1 MPDGKRKKHYLEPM
15 RTAELE
21 RLHAKTVEP
30 TMDQYIEVDVD
41 STTSCTVAGTYR
53 NLIADADSYVNL
65 DLDIDIVEQPS
76 QGCATQASQ
85 ADSVGIVVRAPSYD
99 HALIHRGGRL
109 GEHVVH
115 APRSSRRAKKRR

>member
-30 TMDQYIEVDVD
+30 NMDQYIEVDVD
-41 STTSCTVAGTYR
+41 STTSCR

-65 DLDIDIVEQPS
+65 DLDLDIVEQP
-76 QGCATQASQ
+76 
-85 ADSVGIVVRAPSYD
+85 
-99 HALIHRGGRL
+99 
-109 GEHVVH
+109 
-115 APRSSRRAKKRR
+115 